1 MAPLF
6 LLMGWHIACL
16 AFLVRKYL
24 RFPYLFTMVC
34 LYGLLLVPLWLPS
47 QNFPFVGSLA
57 ATILVLLAVVGPVA
71 VRGRTEMMDG
81 GNVETAAPAHMIL
94 VMSYLLFPAVR
105 AAIAS
110 RGG

>member
-24 RFPYLFTMVC
+24 HFPYLFTMVC

-47 QNFPFVGSLA
+47 QNFPFV
-57 ATILVLLAVVGPVA
+57 
-71 VRGRTEMMDG
+71 
-81 GNVETAAPAHMIL
+81 
-94 VMSYLLFPAVR
+94 
-105 AAIAS
+105 
-110 RGG
+110 